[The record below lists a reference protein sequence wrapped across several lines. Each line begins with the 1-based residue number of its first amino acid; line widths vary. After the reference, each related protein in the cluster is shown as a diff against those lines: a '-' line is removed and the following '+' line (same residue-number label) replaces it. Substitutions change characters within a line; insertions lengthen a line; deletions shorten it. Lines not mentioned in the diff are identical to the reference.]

1 MFLRKLR
8 FAASYRYIFIMLLK
22 KKIIKKM
29 TLFYKN
35 WSRTGISWKQL
46 SFKNKSEVFRFSHD
60 VVTCDVDHDVSTA
73 YC

>member
-22 KKIIKKM
+22 KKIIKKI

-35 WSRTGISWKQL
+35 
-46 SFKNKSEVFRFSHD
+46 
-60 VVTCDVDHDVSTA
+60 
-73 YC
+73 

>member
-8 FAASYRYIFIMLLK
+8 FADSYRYIFIMLLK

-35 WSRTGISWKQL
+35 WSRTGISFNFLLKIKAK
-46 SFKNKSEVFRFSHD
+46 FFVFL
-60 VVTCDVDHDVSTA
+60 TM
-73 YC
+73 